1 MKSYGLQMDGEFVIE
16 AIDTKPPWTE
26 AYIGRFIY
34 TEDTDSYWLGGLTK
48 WLQLGYGKDSVDE
61 FSVNFGFGYRQINSR
76 SVPFDHPQIS
86 GDNIFEGMVSL
97 AAGRGLYDSCISS
110 RHFKTGQI
118 KSAHINWGVT
128 DGFVNADIIPIESL
142 FVDSTTPEVITVQ
155 QAINQLEL
163 SSIKIAR
170 VTVQSTAWTFAPAE
184 NLYRTTVVALPI
196 TSFPLSVQCYKD
208 TGELVTPE
216 RVELDSGTNR
226 VHIWHEVA
234 LVLNV
239 VMVG

>member
-48 WLQLGYGKDSVDE
+48 WLQLGYGKDAVDE
-61 FSVNFGFGYRQINSR
+61 FSVNFGFGYRQINAR
-76 SVPFDHPQIS
+76 SIPFDHANIP

-97 AAGRGLYDSCISS
+97 ATGRGLYDLSIDE
-110 RHFKTGQI
+110 RHFKNGQI
-118 KSAHINWGVT
+118 KASHINWSIS
-128 DGFVNADIIPIESL
+128 DGFVNASYIPVNSL
-142 FVDSTTPEVITVQ
+142 FADSTTPEVITVQ
-155 QAINQLEL
+155 DAITQLEL

-196 TSFPLSVQCYKD
+196 TSFPLIVQCYKD
-208 TGELVTPE
+208 TGEIITPTKI
-216 RVELDSGTNR
+216 ELDTGTNR
-226 VHIWHEVA
+226 VHVWYDTAI
-234 LVLNV
+234 VLNV